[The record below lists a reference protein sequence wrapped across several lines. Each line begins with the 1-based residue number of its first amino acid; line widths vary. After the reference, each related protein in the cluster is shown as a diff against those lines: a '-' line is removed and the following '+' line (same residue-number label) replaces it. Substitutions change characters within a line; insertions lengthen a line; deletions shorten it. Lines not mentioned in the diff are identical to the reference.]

1 MFLWHICSYAL
12 WWTCNLHLLHA
23 LDAHGGCHSMH
34 KWYCTCKS
42 VAYTKAMKSNISQCI
57 ALICVQWYWGRAAT
71 WSLTVQ
77 FCAFTDLQS
86 WEGSLGG
93 AGCTRRDA
101 DAGARRS
108 STVRHQGRRHLVNK
122 SQWTAVL
129 PFTHESTGDSKNLMI
144 SPLHPNIQGG
154 FWKEELDASHSQ
166 GLKG

>member
-23 LDAHGGCHSMH
+23 LGTHLGCHSMH

-42 VAYTKAMKSNISQCI
+42 VAYTKAMKSNIGQCI
-57 ALICVQWYWGRAAT
+57 TLICVQWYQGWAAT

-77 FCAFTDLQS
+77 FCAFADLQS

-93 AGCTRRDA
+93 TGCTRRDA
-101 DAGARRS
+101 DAGACRS
-108 STVRHQGRRHLVNK
+108 STVRHQGRRHPVNK

-129 PFTHESTGDSKNLMI
+129 PFTHESTGDSKDLMI
-144 SPLHPNIQGG
+144 NPLHPNIQGG
-154 FWKEELDASHSQ
+154 I
-166 GLKG
+166 LKGGIRC